1 MGSNPTG
8 STVNAHLLELVYRL
22 VLETSVVRHEGSIPS
37 VGTMK
42 KIIVRHKDF
51 TLKVH
56 ISEDCTT
63 IYDSYQVKSP
73 CDMKS
78 IIYSI
83 KSETSSEYAV
93 NKRSISDMIREWRV
107 HNLLYSL
114 NI

>member
-1 MGSNPTG
+1 MWREIIVGSSPTW
-8 STVNAHLLELVYRL
+8 
-22 VLETSVVRHEGSIPS
+22 
-37 VGTMK
+37 GTMK
-42 KIIVRHKDF
+42 KLIIRHKDF
-51 TLKVH
+51 ILKVH
-56 ISEDCTT
+56 ASENNTT
-63 IYDSYQVKSP
+63 IFDSHLVKSP